1 MRLAGVVSRYCNGW
15 GPGPFLMTDRVP
27 PESFPAA
34 FERTLRLSPF
44 ARRLAAARP
53 HLAGALEEGGS
64 APISRADLDAAAAA
78 LPQGDPA
85 ALAAGLRE
93 LRARVML
100 TLIHRDLAGLAT
112 LDEVVATVTA
122 LAEAAVGT
130 AVRAAH
136 AEQAQLHGEPARGER
151 LLVVGMGK
159 LGGGELNVSSDV
171 DLVFLH
177 AAEGETDGARPVSHH
192 EFFTRVGKR
201 AIGLVSD
208 VTADGYVFRVDMRLR
223 PFGDSGPLVSSFAA
237 LENYF
242 IGQARPWERY
252 AWLKGRV
259 LNGPGDEVD
268 AIVRPFVYRRYLDYG
283 LLESLRDLHG
293 RIQSEAN
300 RRGRTDDIKVGAGGI
315 RECEFCVQ
323 LFQLVRGG
331 RDTGLQLASTR
342 EALAAVG
349 SRGLLPPERVAGLR
363 LAYEFLRR
371 LEHRLQYYEDQQ
383 TQALPVDGAHRALIA
398 ESMGFEAWDALV
410 ADLDRHRAA
419 VQEAFNSLFERR
431 TPGGASAL
439 LSRLTD
445 PQAAPDEEGLREDL
459 RAVGLADPAPVAS
472 RLVAFVRSRR
482 YHALSAPS
490 RTRVDRLLPALM
502 EAAVREDTG
511 ADTANRLLDLIEA
524 IDRRESY
531 LALLDEYPQVLA
543 RAARLA
549 ARSRWAARL
558 LARHPILLDEL
569 TRTAASFTATDW
581 AEERRQLVKECAA
594 LGDDTERLMDHLRHF
609 KQRHVLRLAIADLE
623 GELPVMPLS
632 DELSALADLLLD
644 VVLGFAGRAVF
655 GGDGLAPPPGFAV
668 IGYGKLGGKELGY
681 GSDLD
686 IVFLYDEAR
695 KEHAEKL
702 ARVAQRVNT
711 WLTSHTAAG
720 VLYETDLRL
729 RPDGAAGL
737 MVSSFPSFRDYQAKR
752 AWTWEHQALTRARYC
767 AGDAALG
774 ERFEALRREILA
786 APRDATRLRDEIA
799 AMRDKMRAEVK
810 AGARDL
816 KHLPGG
822 VVDLEFAVQALVLCE
837 GGRHPGLL
845 DNKGNHTLLK
855 RAGELGIVPMPVA
868 VAAADAYLALRARTH
883 AASLNDEEHTLVEEG
898 ELEAERKAVQELW
911 KAVFARQ

>member
-1 MRLAGVVSRYCNGW
+1 MI
-15 GPGPFLMTDRVP
+15 DRTSP
-27 PESFPAA
+27 DSFPAA

-44 ARRLAAARP
+44 ARRTADARPQLAEALAASQA
-53 HLAGALEEGGS
+53 AALT
-64 APISRADLDAAAAA
+64 RADLE
-78 LPQGDPA
+78 A
-85 ALAAGLRE
+85 ALAAAPPGDTAALGRAMRE

-100 TLIHRDLAGLAT
+100 TLIHRDLAGLAS
-112 LDEVVATVTA
+112 LDEVVSTVTA
-122 LAEAAVGT
+122 LAEVTVGAAV
-130 AVRAAH
+130 AAAH
-136 AEQAQLHGEPARGER
+136 AELAAAHGDPARGER
-151 LLVVGMGK
+151 LHVGVMGK

-177 AAEGETDGARPVSHH
+177 AAEGDTDGARPLSHH
-192 EFFTRVGKR
+192 EFFTRVGRR
-201 AIGLVSD
+201 AIALVSET
-208 VTADGYVFRVDMRLR
+208 TADGYVFRVDMRLR

-259 LNGPGDEVD
+259 LNGPGEEVA

-293 RIQSEAN
+293 RIQAEAN
-300 RRGRTDDIKVGAGGI
+300 RRGRSDDIKVGAGGI
-315 RECEFCVQ
+315 RECEFAVQ

-331 RDTGLQLASTR
+331 RDAGLQTASTR

-349 SRGLLPPERVAGLR
+349 NRGLLPPERVAALG

-371 LEHRLQYYEDQQ
+371 VEHRLQYYDDRQ
-383 TQALPVDGAHRALIA
+383 TQALPVEEGHRAAIA
-398 ESMGFEAWDALV
+398 EAMDFPDWEAFV
-410 ADLDRHRAA
+410 AVLDRHRAA
-419 VQEAFNSLFERR
+419 VQEAFGSLFERR

-439 LSRLTD
+439 LARLTD
-445 PQAAPDEEGLREDL
+445 PQATLDAEGLEDDL
-459 RAVGLADPAPVAS
+459 RAIGLADPKPVAE
-472 RLVAFVRSRR
+472 RLAAFVRSRR
-482 YHALSAPS
+482 YHALSGPS
-490 RTRVDRLLPALM
+490 RTRVDRLLPAIM
-502 EAAVREDTG
+502 EAAVREDTS
-511 ADTANRLLDLIEA
+511 AETATRLLDLIEA

-549 ARSRWAARL
+549 AKSRWAARL

-581 AEERRQLVKECAA
+581 AEERRLLVRDCAA
-594 LGDDTERLMDHLRHF
+594 HGDDTERLMDELRHF
-609 KQRHVLRLAIADLE
+609 KQRHVLRLVIADIE
-623 GELPVMPLS
+623 GELTVMPLS

-655 GGDGLAPPPGFAV
+655 GGDGLSPPPGFAV
-668 IGYGKLGGKELGY
+668 VGYGKLGGKELGY

-686 IVFLYDEAR
+686 IVFLYDESR
-695 KEHAEKL
+695 KDVAEKL

-737 MVSSFPSFRDYQAKR
+737 MVSSFPAFRDYQAKR
-752 AWTWEHQALTRARYC
+752 AWTWEHQALTRARWC
-767 AGDAALG
+767 AGDRALG
-774 ERFEALRREILA
+774 ERFEQLRREILA
-786 APRDATRLRDEIA
+786 APRDKEKLRGEIV
-799 AMRDKMRAEVK
+799 AMREKMRAEMK
-810 AGARDL
+810 ADTRDL
-816 KHLPGG
+816 KHVPGG
-822 VVDLEFAVQALVLCE
+822 VIDLEFAVQALVLAE
-837 GGRHPGLL
+837 SASHPTLME
-845 DNKGNHTLLK
+845 NKGNHTLLNW
-855 RAGELGIVPMPVA
+855 AGEMGLIPMPAA

-883 AASLNDEEHTLVEEG
+883 AASLNDEEHVLLAEG
-898 ELEAERKAVQELW
+898 ELAAERAAVTALW
-911 KAVFARQ
+911 QAVFN

>member
-1 MRLAGVVSRYCNGW
+1 MIDRLS
-15 GPGPFLMTDRVP
+15 

-34 FERTLRLSPF
+34 LERALRLSPF

-53 HLAGALEEGGS
+53 GLAEALAASGA
-64 APISRADLDAAAAA
+64 APLARADLE
-78 LPQGDPA
+78 A
-85 ALAAGLRE
+85 ALAAVPPGDGAALAVAMRE
-93 LRARVML
+93 LRARTML
-100 TLIHRDLAGLAT
+100 TLIVRDLAGLAS
-112 LDEVVATVTA
+112 LDEVVTTVTA
-122 LAEAAVGT
+122 LAEVTIGAAL
-130 AVRAAH
+130 AAAH
-136 AEQAQLHGEPARGER
+136 AEQAALHGEPARGER

-177 AAEGETDGARPVSHH
+177 AAEGETDGARPLSHH
-192 EFFTRVGKR
+192 EFFTRVGRR

-208 VTADGYVFRVDMRLR
+208 LTAEGFVFRVDMRLR

-259 LNGPGDEVD
+259 LNGPGDEVA

-293 RIQSEAN
+293 RIQAEAG

-315 RECEFCVQ
+315 RECEFAVQ

-331 RDTGLQLASTR
+331 RDAGLQLVSTR
-342 EALAAVG
+342 GALAAVG
-349 SRGLLPPERVAGLR
+349 ARGLLPPERVAALG
-363 LAYEFLRR
+363 LAYDFLRR
-371 LEHRLQYYEDQQ
+371 LEHRLQYHDDQQ
-383 TQALPVDGAHRALIA
+383 TQALPAEEGHRAAIA
-398 ESMGFEAWDALV
+398 EAMGFADWPALV
-410 ADLDRHRAA
+410 AVLDRHRAG
-419 VQEAFNSLFERR
+419 VQEAFNALFERR

-439 LSRLTD
+439 LARLTD
-445 PQAAPDEEGLREDL
+445 PQAAPDADGLEEDL
-459 RAVGLADPAPVAS
+459 RAIGLADPKPVAT
-472 RLVAFVRSRR
+472 RLAAFVRSRR
-482 YHALSAPS
+482 YHALSGAS
-490 RTRVDRLLPALM
+490 RTRVDRLLPAIM

-511 ADTANRLLDLIEA
+511 AETATRLLDLVEA

-549 ARSRWAARL
+549 SRSRWAARL

-581 AEERRQLVKECAA
+581 AEERRQLAGECAA

-609 KQRHVLRLAIADLE
+609 KQRHVLRLSIADVE
-623 GELPVMPLS
+623 GELPVMALS

-655 GGDGLAPPPGFAV
+655 GGDGLSPPPGFAV
-668 IGYGKLGGKELGY
+668 VGYGKLGGKELGY

-686 IVFLYDEAR
+686 IVFLYDESR
-695 KEHAEKL
+695 NDEAEKL

-752 AWTWEHQALTRARYC
+752 AWTWEHQALTRARFC

-774 ERFEALRREILA
+774 ERFEQLRREILS
-786 APRDATRLRDEIA
+786 APRDGAKLREEIV
-799 AMRDKMRAEVK
+799 AMREKMRGEVK
-810 AGARDL
+810 ADSRDL
-816 KHLPGG
+816 KHVAGG
-822 VVDLEFAVQALVLCE
+822 VIDLEFAVQALVLAE
-837 GGRHPGLL
+837 AGRHPTLL
-845 DNKGNHTLLK
+845 DNKGNHQLLN
-855 RAGELGIVPMPVA
+855 RAGEMGIVPKE
-868 VAAADAYLALRARTH
+868 VAAAAAEAYLALRARTH
-883 AASLNDEEHTLVEEG
+883 AASLNDEEHPLLAEG
-898 ELEAERKAVQELW
+898 ELAAERAAVQALW
-911 KAVFARQ
+911 KAVFGLGTVPSLRSP

>member
-1 MRLAGVVSRYCNGW
+1 
-15 GPGPFLMTDRVP
+15 MTDSISP
-27 PESFPAA
+27 DSFPAA
-34 FERTLRLSPF
+34 FERSLRLSPY

-53 HLAGALEEGGS
+53 RLVQALAASGA
-64 APISRADLDAAAAA
+64 APLSRADLDAAVAAV
-78 LPQGDPA
+78 PEGDPA
-85 ALAAGLRE
+85 ALGAALRE
-93 LRARVML
+93 LRSRVML
-100 TLIHRDLAGLAT
+100 TLIHRDLAGLAN
-112 LDEVVATVTA
+112 LDEVVSTVTA
-122 LAEAAVGT
+122 LAEVAIGS

-136 AEQAQLHGEPARGER
+136 AEQAALHGEPARGER

-171 DLVFLH
+171 DLIFLH
-177 AAEGETDGARPVSHH
+177 AAEGDTDGARPLSHH

-201 AIGLVSD
+201 AIGLLAD
-208 VTADGYVFRVDMRLR
+208 VTGDGYVFRVDMRLR

-259 LNGPGDEVD
+259 LNGPGEEVA
-268 AIVRPFVYRRYLDYG
+268 AIVVPFVYRRYLDYG

-293 RIQSEAN
+293 RIQTEAG

-315 RECEFCVQ
+315 RECEFAVQ

-331 RDTGLQLASTR
+331 RDPGLQLASTR
-342 EALAAVG
+342 AALAAVG
-349 SRGLLPPERVAGLR
+349 NRGLLPPERVAALR

-383 TQALPVDGAHRALIA
+383 TQALPVEPTHREAIA
-398 ESMGFEAWDALV
+398 EAMEFGTWDSLV
-410 ADLDRHRAA
+410 AELDRHRAG
-419 VQEAFNSLFERR
+419 VQEAFNALFERR
-431 TPGGASAL
+431 THGGASAL

-445 PQAAPDEEGLREDL
+445 PQATPDEEGLVEDL
-459 RAVGLADPAPVAS
+459 RATGLADPAPVAA
-472 RLVAFVRSRR
+472 RLAAFVRSRR
-482 YHALSAPS
+482 YRALSGAS
-490 RTRVDRLLPALM
+490 RTRVDRLLPAAM

-511 ADTANRLLDLIEA
+511 PDTATRLLDLIEA

-531 LALLDEYPQVLA
+531 LALLDEYPVVLA
-543 RAARLA
+543 RATRLA
-549 ARSRWAARL
+549 AKSRWAARL

-569 TRTAASFTATDW
+569 TRSTASFTATDW
-581 AEERRQLVKECAA
+581 TEERRLLVHECAA
-594 LGDDTERLMDHLRHF
+594 QGDDTEQLMDQLRHF

-623 GELPVMPLS
+623 GELPVMALS

-644 VVLGFAGRAVF
+644 VVLGFAARAVF
-655 GGDGLAPPPGFAV
+655 GGDGIEPPPGFAV

-686 IVFLYDEAR
+686 IVFLYDESR
-695 KEHAEKL
+695 KDDAERL

-711 WLTSHTAAG
+711 WLTSHTSAG

-729 RPDGAAGL
+729 RPDGASGL
-737 MVSSFPSFRDYQAKR
+737 MVSSFPAFRDYQVKR
-752 AWTWEHQALTRARYC
+752 AWTWEHQALTRARFC

-774 ERFEALRREILA
+774 LRFEALRREVLA
-786 APRDATRLRDEIA
+786 APRDTPKLREEIL

-810 AGARDL
+810 ADARDL
-816 KHLPGG
+816 KHTPGG
-822 VVDLEFAVQALVLCE
+822 VVDLEFAVQAMVLGE
-837 GGRHPGLL
+837 SGRHPSLL
-845 DNKGNHTLLK
+845 DNKGNNTLLK
-855 RAGELGIVPMPVA
+855 RAGDLGIVPVPVA

-883 AASLNDEEHTLVEEG
+883 AASLNDEEHTLLADG
-898 ELEAERKAVQELW
+898 ELAAEREAVNELW
-911 KAVFARQ
+911 KAVFAKKGTDPIS